1 MGAAGLGILGH
12 SGLRL
17 AILTDVLS
25 LQDVLLL
32 WWVDVVILIVGLLI
46 RREDSSLLRLGIIDH
61 GKLILLLL
69 LLWMSR
75 LLVLLVYK
83 VLLICG
89 GSRCLVKAL
98 TCLKCV
104 CISLRCLRNLHST
117 CVLWIN
123 LQLRGSTS
131 RLHVIFKLSYSK
143 LHSEQR

>member
-1 MGAAGLGILGH
+1 MGATGLGILGH
-12 SGLRL
+12 IGLRL
-17 AILTDVLS
+17 AILADVLS

-32 WWVDVVILIVGLLI
+32 WWVYVVILIVGLLI
-46 RREDSSLLRLGIIDH
+46 RREDSTFLRLGIIDH
-61 GKLILLLL
+61 GELILLL